1 MLISILWYPP
11 CWTLN
16 MKFPAIFSRLVVRER
31 SARGNTNQTTTL
43 KHGILLLRYGV
54 RKIQRLIDLSCL
66 CVNARKRANHLSWK
80 VTRITLDE
88 WFIILRVYLHKRT
101 YDFFV
106 TLIRGNFFDVILKFL
121 GVQRI
126 WYIRLDGLSI
136 PNINSP
142 FAPSINAMCSL
153 YIKAR
158 RCNWWENSFTFLS
171 LHAVNTLERDC
182 RMQINF
188 VTAKLLC
195 SNFAVTKP
203 GSHL

>member
-142 FAPSINAMCSL
+142 FAPSINGNVFFVHQSEEMQLVGKQFYLFIFTCGEHFG
-153 YIKAR
+153 AR
-158 RCNWWENSFTFLS
+158 LSYANKFCNCK
-171 LHAVNTLERDC
+171 VTL
-182 RMQINF
+182 
-188 VTAKLLC
+188 
-195 SNFAVTKP
+195 
-203 GSHL
+203 